1 MKDKEKTILPDH
13 ITVLKSKLVELNMVK
28 MGFNKN
34 IIKNIRFIKRLKKE
48 ITDIIEDIFLI
59 HPIYYDYNFFV
70 NLYEIVSSIIDLE
83 DLSDSDMNVYT
94 TKMYDCKSITVRRKY
109 FCVDVDY
116 FVGEIVKVK
125 MEYLDRFH
133 QIKVDKVQ
141 FCHDI
146 HIGLKKSELD
156 IMLEIF
162 YHVFYQYLEFTIPS
176 TLQLIRLSIGGNKNE
191 LSN

>member
-94 TKMYDCKSITVRRKY
+94 TKMYDCKSITVRRKH
-109 FCVDVDY
+109 FCVDIDY

-146 HIGLKKSELD
+146 HIGLKK
-156 IMLEIF
+156 I
-162 YHVFYQYLEFTIPS
+162 
-176 TLQLIRLSIGGNKNE
+176 
-191 LSN
+191 